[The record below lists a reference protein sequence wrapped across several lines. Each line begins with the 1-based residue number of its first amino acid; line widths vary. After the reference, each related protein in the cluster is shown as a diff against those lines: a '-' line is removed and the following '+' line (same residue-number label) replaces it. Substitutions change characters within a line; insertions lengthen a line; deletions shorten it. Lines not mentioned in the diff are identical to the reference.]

1 MATAK
6 YIVTEESLININDNP
21 VKLHRNAIL
30 QTGKNGQVYGVT
42 IEGEGVTLND
52 SDAVTALIAQGTL
65 VKIEEPEEETE
76 EEP

>member
-6 YIVTEESLININDNP
+6 YIVTEESMININDNP

-65 VKIEEPEEETE
+65 VKIEEPEETE